1 MYQEKLGAVRQG
13 SKHALSRSD
22 RYTLEPLHQGPEVL
36 VESGVDAVRAAVL
49 KEVTIVLPSGVEMSL
64 KKGDVFAALVEQ
76 QRLVHGASEVV
87 QATFGLM
94 LSHRRSFADALAEG
108 TQW

>member
-49 KEVTIVLPSGVEMSL
+49 IRGH
-64 KKGDVFAALVEQ
+64 DC
-76 QRLVHGASEVV
+76 
-87 QATFGLM
+87 
-94 LSHRRSFADALAEG
+94 LAERRG
-108 TQW
+108 DESEKG